1 MIGRSIVLALALFA
15 SSAAADM
22 KLLSSSNEANLYAF
36 EQFKADFAK
45 T

>member
-1 MIGRSIVLALALFA
+1 MFARSIVLALALFT

-22 KLLSSSNEANLYAF
+22 KLLSGSNEANLYAF
-36 EQFKADFAK
+36 EQFKAEYAK